1 MKKISI
7 LSVLAA
13 FVLTAG
19 AQKTI
24 NDPNA
29 EVRSVGSFHAIRVSS
44 GIDLYLSQ
52 GDEAVA
58 VSAKDAATT
67 KQIKVEVEDGVLKIG
82 FDWKDRIV
90 FNSGKQLK
98 AYVSYKTLDMLSA
111 SGGSDV
117 LVDGTIKASNLNLN
131 LSGGSDFKGRI
142 DAQTLRIDASGGS
155 DVTISGSTGTAKID
169 ASGGSDV
176 HGYELVADSCV
187 ADASGGSDI
196 HVTVNKDLRAEASG
210 GSDVYYKGNAT
221 SINVNKSGGGSV
233 KKTGR

>member
-1 MKKISI
+1 MKK
-7 LSVLAA
+7 LSLLVLLSA
-13 FVLTAG
+13 FAFAAG

-29 EVRSVGSFHAIRVSS
+29 EVRAVGSFHAIRVSS

-67 KQIKVEVEDGVLKIG
+67 KQIKVEVENGVLKIG
-82 FDWKDRIV
+82 FDWKDRMV
-90 FNSGKQLK
+90 FSNGKQLK
-98 AYVSYKTLDMLSA
+98 AYVSYKQIDLLSA

-117 LVDGTIKASNLNLN
+117 MVDGTVKAPNLTIN
-131 LSGGSDFKGRI
+131 LSGGSDFKGRVES
-142 DAQTLRIDASGGS
+142 QTLRIDASGGS
-155 DVTISGSTGTAKID
+155 DLNIAGTTGSVKID

-176 HGYELVADSCV
+176 HGYDLVADSCS

-210 GSDVYYKGNAT
+210 GSDVFYKGSAT
-221 SINVNKSGGGSV
+221 SINVSKSGGGSV
-233 KKTGR
+233 KKTG